1 MMSKAKANCSFSSGT
16 IPLIFRMTSEHF
28 HRSRILFFL
37 TYLSKLGYRIMIT
50 SFAAFFTRKVT
61 LVKIVPR
68 ALLAVRSQ
76 FGLLNED
83 ARFHVISHLIRESVN
98 CGKSLLA
105 TSIVGRDD
113 NSDLGSFSKETGWI
127 HNLIQKDRVLA
138 AVSLK
143 AVLVLSY
150 SWIHQLVFFEYHTQI
165 FADLVLLS
173 DAQGI
178 CNSG

>member
-1 MMSKAKANCSFSSGT
+1 
-16 IPLIFRMTSEHF
+16 
-28 HRSRILFFL
+28 
-37 TYLSKLGYRIMIT
+37 MIT

-61 LVKIVPR
+61 SVKIVPR

-76 FGLLNED
+76 FGMLNED

-113 NSDLGSFSKETGWI
+113 LDSGSFSKETGLI

-143 AVLVLSY
+143 AVLLIKTSLKAV
-150 SWIHQLVFFEYHTQI
+150 
-165 FADLVLLS
+165 
-173 DAQGI
+173 
-178 CNSG
+178 